1 MPDPTRVSRP
11 EAVRDATVDEIR
23 NVLRDRLHSDGE
35 VTVCVGPRSIQGKV
49 VAVMTGT
56 VIVRESSFGVDHH
69 RHIPLHRIDLLS
81 FPVNES
87 TPPQQFTREGH
98 QS

>member
-35 VTVCVGPRSIQGKV
+35 VTVCVGPR
-49 VAVMTGT
+49 
-56 VIVRESSFGVDHH
+56 ESSFGVDHH